1 MSTLSRRIG
10 VLAGVAVLALAGG
23 GAVLLTQLKAP
34 PPRKAEI
41 DQTKI
46 VDTLRVQNRTLSAP
60 LAIQG
65 ELVAFDKID
74 VFSEV
79 SGTLVETAR
88 PFKEGSYFPK
98 GSVLIK
104 VDPKEAQLNLFSQ
117 KSNLL
122 NAITQ
127 LMPDLK
133 IDYPESYRQY
143 LDYIERFELEKPIP
157 SLPEPA
163 SKQEKFFIASRNI
176 YAQYYTIKSAEE
188 RLSKYILHAPFS
200 GVVTEAGINPG
211 ALVRS
216 GQKLGEL
223 MRTGNY
229 ELEATV
235 PVREL
240 SYIKPGFAVELRSDD
255 LPGKW
260 TGKVVRISDQVDPG
274 TQTVKVFIGV
284 SGKSLREGMYL
295 KGSISGSRIP
305 DAMVIPKNILEDQ
318 KSVYL
323 VQDSV
328 LRKREVQVIKE
339 DAERVIVRGLKNGEA
354 VLATRLPDAFDGMSV
369 RIRSRGEADT
379 ARQGNKPETGAVGSL
394 Q

>member
-10 VLAGVAVLALAGG
+10 VLAGVAVLALAVG
-23 GAVLLTQLKAP
+23 GAYLLSQLKAP
-34 PPRKAEI
+34 PARNPDI
-41 DQTKI
+41 DQTKL
-46 VDTLRVQNRTLSAP
+46 VDTLQVHNGSLSAP
-60 LAIQG
+60 LSIQG

-79 SGTLVETAR
+79 SGTLVEADR
-88 PFKEGSYFPK
+88 PFKVGSYFPK

-104 VDPKEAQLNLFSQ
+104 VDPEEARLNLFSQ

-133 IDYPESYRQY
+133 IDYPDSYRQY
-143 LDYIERFELEKPIP
+143 LDYINRFELEQPIP
-157 SLPEPA
+157 ALPEPG

-188 RLSKYILHAPFS
+188 RLSKYVLHAPFS
-200 GVVTEAGINPG
+200 GVVTAASINPG

-235 PVREL
+235 PLREL
-240 SYIKPGFAVELRSDD
+240 SYIRPGYAVQLYSDD

-260 TGKVVRISDQVDPG
+260 TGRVKRISDQVDPG
-274 TQTVKVFIGV
+274 TQTVKIFIGV
-284 SGKSLREGMYL
+284 SGKRLREGMYL
-295 KGSISGSRIP
+295 KGEVAGSRIP
-305 DAMVIPKNILEDQ
+305 EAMAIPKNLLEDQ
-318 KSVYL
+318 KTVFL
-323 VQDSV
+323 IQDSI
-328 LRKREVQVIKE
+328 LRKRAVHVVKE
-339 DAERVIVRGLKNGEA
+339 DTDQVIVRGLKDGEIL
-354 VLATRLPDAFDGMSV
+354 LATQLPDAYDGMKV
-369 RIRSRGEADT
+369 RMRASGGDT
-379 ARQGNKPETGAVGSL
+379 AGETTSPGPGAVGSL